1 MATHLQSG
9 LFVLAML
16 LPHAGFAQEAGRDPA
31 RTPHQHASSPAG
43 TPLPSPLSVP
53 VDPAILATLPRESMI
68 VARAQGKPLR
78 CEGFSLAAL
87 LARAGV
93 FDGEPL
99 GDERL
104 ASYVLVAAQ
113 EGRRVLYS
121 LAELAP
127 AAGNDPVFLVDRCDG
142 QPLDAGHGPLQL
154 VAPHEARNARWLR
167 KVKSITVV
175 AAP

>member
-1 MATHLQSG
+1 MATRLHSG

-16 LPHAGFAQEAGRDPA
+16 LPHAGAAQEADRDPA
-31 RTPHQHASSPAG
+31 RTPHQHASYPPG
-43 TPLPSPLSVP
+43 TPLPSPLSIP
-53 VDPAILATLPRESMI
+53 LDPATLATLPRESVI
-68 VARAQGKPLR
+68 VPETQQKSLR
-78 CEGFSLAAL
+78 CEGFSLAKL

-93 FDGEPL
+93 FGGEPL

-113 EGRRVLYS
+113 GGRRVLYS

-127 AAGNDPVFLVDRCDG
+127 ALGNDPVFLVDRCEG

-154 VAPHEARNARWLR
+154 IAPHAARDARWLR
-167 KVKSITVV
+167 QVKSITVV